1 MGCRTPAYLR
11 DVIHAGCQ
19 RTDHNAVPSDV
30 DHGAVLQ
37 HVIVGDSTATA
48 ATAARRGLLNPGV
61 DIRLQDILV
70 TSGNDFRGAACL
82 HCIGVGVVNIILRNA
97 AINSG
102 RQMFGVKVSQSVH
115 PAGMVISPVTLVDNY
130 GIFEK
135 DGENCLMLDMDE
147 AHEAGLAKYD
157 FLVLKTVQVIR
168 DCCSYF
174 NRPYPKTHEI
184 DWNDDAVWEDMLKS
198 PVGVFQMEGNFAF
211 DSLKKFKT
219 HSIFDMS
226 LVTACIRPSGASY
239 REQLLARVQNHNPSE
254 LIDELLKDNLGYLVY
269 QEDIIQFLQ
278 RICGLNGSQA
288 DSVRRGIAKKKMELL
303 DEWMP
308 VILNGYCDK
317 SEHPREVAEE
327 EAKQFLKIIE
337 DASAYMFGLVI
348 SSFLVNPITQG
359 CAA

>member
-1 MGCRTPAYLR
+1 MGRHLSFEWVKKHGESKDNPWSLERISDIKKEFTA
-11 DVIHAGCQ
+11 DVQ
-19 RTDHNAVPSDV
+19 VLLDKYDV
-30 DHGAVLQ
+30 TEDELYKKHLDEVCEIPTTKKYPEL
-37 HVIVGDSTATA
+37 
-48 ATAARRGLLNPGV
+48 
-61 DIRLQDILV
+61 
-70 TSGNDFRGAACL
+70 FRFVKG
-82 HCIGVGVVNIILRNA
+82 
-97 AINSG
+97 
-102 RQMFGVKVSQSVH
+102 MFGVKVSQSVH
-115 PAGMVISPVTLVDNY
+115 PAGMVISPITLVDNY

-174 NRPYPKTHEI
+174 GRPYPKTHEI

-198 PVGVFQMEGNFAF
+198 PVGIFQMEGNFAF

-239 REQLLARVQNHNPSE
+239 RDQLLARVQNHNPSE

-327 EAKQFLKIIE
+327 
-337 DASAYMFGLVI
+337 DGSSA
-348 SSFLVNPITQG
+348 TT
-359 CAA
+359 